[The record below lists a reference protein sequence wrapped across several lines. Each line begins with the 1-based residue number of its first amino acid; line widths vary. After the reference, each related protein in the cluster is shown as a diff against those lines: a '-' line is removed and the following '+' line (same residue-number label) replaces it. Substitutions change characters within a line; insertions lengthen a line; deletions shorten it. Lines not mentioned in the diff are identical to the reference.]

1 MEGDVIFLT
10 SHLDDG
16 EMICTHQHALHVIY
30 YIGYHLCDFRCHI
43 QFSNLAKIN
52 SYPIMAAPLT
62 SKPLVSDFSSS
73 VSHIPSTYVRPIS
86 DRPKLSQAETSGDTI
101 PLIDLRDLHGPNRA
115 EIMRQIAHACSTH
128 GFFQV
133 TPVQQCFF
141 FKFTRINF
149 SALSQN
155 TMRRCSFFFCWSKF
169 IILSYVQRRGVDYIR
184 FQGVNSKRFWISYSF
199 I

>member
-1 MEGDVIFLT
+1 
-10 SHLDDG
+10 
-16 EMICTHQHALHVIY
+16 
-30 YIGYHLCDFRCHI
+30 
-43 QFSNLAKIN
+43 
-52 SYPIMAAPLT
+52 MAAPLT

-133 TPVQQCFF
+133 TPV
-141 FKFTRINF
+141 
-149 SALSQN
+149 
-155 TMRRCSFFFCWSKF
+155 
-169 IILSYVQRRGVDYIR
+169 
-184 FQGVNSKRFWISYSF
+184 
-199 I
+199 